1 MLEKAEQR
9 KVRTAH
15 AQAEAGSDTRLD
27 PAWNPPP
34 SASKILSPASSL
46 EFSRAPGTPY
56 SETSLPSTFHNSP
69 LSWWCSAKS
78 FFFKWRL
85 EAGHLS

>member
-1 MLEKAEQR
+1 MLEKKAEQR

-34 SASKILSPASSL
+34 SAAKVLSPASPL
-46 EFSRAPGTPY
+46 PLSRAPATPC
-56 SETSLPSTFHNSP
+56 SHTALLP
-69 LSWWCSAKS
+69 
-78 FFFKWRL
+78 
-85 EAGHLS
+85 HLS